1 MARITDGSG
10 LEEQVVRVNRVAK
23 VVKGGKRFSF
33 SALVVVGDRQGRV
46 GYGLGK
52 AREVPEAIRKGVE
65 GARRTLISVPMV
77 GKTIPHQ
84 IESRVGSGKVL
95 MKPASKGTGVI
106 AGGAMRAVLEL
117 AGVHD
122 ILTKSLGS
130 NNPIN
135 VIQATIE
142 GLKRLRT
149 AETVAATRGKSVD
162 EIFGRRP
169 APAQMP
175 EAGAQEPP
183 GSAPPGQAEEVSA
196 PVPEEQPREAV
207 GS

>member
-1 MARITDGSG
+1 MARISDGSG
-10 LEEQVVRVNRVAK
+10 LEEHVVRVNRVAK

-65 GARRTLISVPMV
+65 GARRALISVPMI
-77 GKTIPHQ
+77 GRTIPHP
-84 IESRVGSGKVL
+84 IESHIGAGKVL

-135 VIQATIE
+135 VIQATVA
-142 GLKRLRT
+142 GLRNLRT
-149 AETVAATRGKSVD
+149 AEQVAKQRGKTVADFFGK
-162 EIFGRRP
+162 EGEQAPP
-169 APAQMP
+169 AAE
-175 EAGAQEPP
+175 EAGVALERTSSNAAPER
-183 GSAPPGQAEEVSA
+183 GSGEKQSD
-196 PVPEEQPREAV
+196 EAV
-207 GS
+207 AS

>member
-1 MARITDGSG
+1 MARISDGSG

-33 SALVVVGDRQGRV
+33 AALVVVGDRQGRV

-65 GARRTLISVPMV
+65 DARRSLITVPMV
-77 GKTIPHQ
+77 GRTIPHP
-84 IESRVGSGKVL
+84 ITSHVGSGKVL
-95 MKPASKGTGVI
+95 MKPALKGTGVI

-135 VIQATIE
+135 VIAATIA
-142 GLKRLRT
+142 GLRQLRT
-149 AETVAATRGKSVD
+149 VDDVAAARGKTVD
-162 EIFGRRP
+162 EVLGR
-169 APAQMP
+169 
-175 EAGAQEPP
+175 
-183 GSAPPGQAEEVSA
+183 VSNG
-196 PVPEEQPREAV
+196 EAV